1 MRRPTR
7 VLAATC
13 LIQALGLGPLGAQA
27 TAPVLK
33 ARSLEGANLD
43 FTGGASLQDVL
54 QRLGKAG
61 GVTITLHASVAAQD
75 ANVRIDLRNLPFQQ
89 ALDTVLL
96 QNNLFAKVLSP
107 DSLMV
112 FKKTPQNLM
121 EFEARS
127 NRTFTLSHAD
137 PDSVRQTLNALMPQV
152 RVFPDK
158 RLHALSIQGNATELA
173 AAQALVE
180 NLDKPKGEVG
190 LEIEI
195 LEAGPKAVAAAGLA
209 RETSGAAVD
218 RALETLRKDGAT
230 RLVAKPHLRVMADE
244 AGEIRVGQVQPE
256 AAAAKDAGDR
266 VQTGGFRLRV
276 KPRIHADG
284 TLTLALDYASLA
296 PAKGAQDKPLLD
308 ERALRTSVQVKEGEA
323 VAFGGLLADETG
335 GAPRDRIL
343 VLKAR
348 VIRKADNK

>member
-1 MRRPTR
+1 MRELTR
-7 VLAATC
+7 VLAAAC

-43 FTGGASLQDVL
+43 FTGGASLQDIL

-89 ALDTVLL
+89 ALDTLLL

-127 NRTFTLSHAD
+127 SRTFTLSHAD

-195 LEAGPKAVAAAGLA
+195 LEASPKAVAAAGLA
-209 RETSGAAVD
+209 RGTSGAAVD
-218 RALETLRKDGAT
+218 RALEALRKDGDT

-244 AGEIRVGQVQPE
+244 GGEIRVGQVQPE

-296 PAKGAQDKPLLD
+296 PTKGAQDKPLLD
-308 ERALRTSVQVKEGEA
+308 ERALRTSVQVKDGEA

-348 VIRKADNK
+348 VLRKADSK